1 MSVWSPSETRVRPA
15 MTGRV
20 LASGSKLPKPA
31 VAQSKSVNEIS
42 PKPAR
47 RMAKPLR
54 RPFSKVKKLNAL
66 ERI

>member
-1 MSVWSPSETRVRPA
+1 

-20 LASGSKLPKPA
+20 LASGSKFPKPA

-42 PKPAR
+42 PSPAR

-54 RPFSKVKKLNAL
+54 RPFSNVKKLKAF
-66 ERI
+66 ERL